1 MASVMNRLFASDSLQ
16 RAWRTFAQSFVG
28 LFLVSLVGWLT
39 KVVLWANGGDGNVFP
54 DVSVLVKAGIAAVAA
69 AVIAT
74 VAFIQNK
81 TEDST
86 GKTLPTLGK

>member
-1 MASVMNRLFASDSLQ
+1 MAAMTHLFKSPALQ

-28 LFLVSLVGWLT
+28 LFLVSLVGWLS

-54 DVSVLVKAGIAAVAA
+54 DTTVLVKAGIAAVAA

-74 VAFIQNK
+74 IAFAQNK
-81 TEDST
+81 VEDTT